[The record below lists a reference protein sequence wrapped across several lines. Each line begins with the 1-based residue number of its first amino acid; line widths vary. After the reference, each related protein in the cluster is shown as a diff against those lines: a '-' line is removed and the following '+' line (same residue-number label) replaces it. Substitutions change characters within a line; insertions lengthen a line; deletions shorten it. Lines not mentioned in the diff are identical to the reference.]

1 MSSKVESRNLTNI
14 IRYFD
19 EKASQFGDTP
29 EGSDWNST
37 TSQDLRITRLLS
49 GFQTQHLGD
58 IADVGAGF
66 GRARELLA
74 AQKYSFEYSGYEAS
88 KVPLLAAR
96 KLFPQT
102 SFKLIESFDDVGL
115 HDRIILSGVFN
126 LKLNESEEIWESYI
140 FEALQSLFLKAN
152 CGIAVN
158 FLSTYSDVA
167 MRKENLFYADPLKMF
182 DFVKTNISSYVKLD
196 HAYGLWDF
204 AIHIGKDF
212 RSL

>member
-1 MSSKVESRNLTNI
+1 MESGNLTSI

-19 EKASQFGDTP
+19 EKASLHGDTP

-49 GFQTQHLGD
+49 GFHSQNLGD

-74 AQKYSFEYSGYEAS
+74 AQNYSFEYTGYEVS
-88 KVPLLAAR
+88 KIPLLAAQ
-96 KLFPQT
+96 KLFPQAT
-102 SFKLIESFDDVGL
+102 FKLIESFNDVAL

-126 LKLNESEEIWESYI
+126 LKLDAPEKIWENYV
-140 FEALQSLFLKAN
+140 FEALQNLFVKAN

-158 FLSTYSDVA
+158 FLSTYSDVE
-167 MRKENLFYADPLKMF
+167 MRKDKLFYADPLKVF
-182 DFVKTNISSYVKLD
+182 DFIKTNISSYVKLD

-204 AIHIGKDF
+204 AIHIGKDSE
-212 RSL
+212 SL

>member
-1 MSSKVESRNLTNI
+1 MESTNLTSI

-19 EKASQFGDTP
+19 EKASMYGDTP
-29 EGSDWNST
+29 EGSDWNSVI
-37 TSQDLRITRLLS
+37 SQDLRITRLLS
-49 GFQTQHLGD
+49 GFQTQNLGD

-66 GRARELLA
+66 GRARELLGK
-74 AQKYSFEYSGYEAS
+74 QNYSFEYSGYEIS
-88 KVPLLAAR
+88 QIPLLTAQ

-102 SFKLIESFDDVGL
+102 SFKLIQSFGDVGL

-126 LKLNESEEIWESYI
+126 LKLDSPQDIWENYV
-140 FEALQSLFLKAN
+140 FEALQNLFLKAN

-158 FLSTYSDVA
+158 FLSTYSDIE
-167 MRKENLFYADPLKMF
+167 MRKDHLFYADPLKIF
-182 DFVKTNISSYVKLD
+182 NYAKTNISSYVKLD

-212 RSL
+212 QSL